1 MACMR
6 DTNITIFYQGGTTC
20 KWKFLLYTKQA
31 LGFEQGYHMQVK
43 VSALYKQALGFEQ
56 ERRMQVGRMQVGL
69 SLKID
74 FIMTF

>member
-1 MACMR
+1 
-6 DTNITIFYQGGTTC
+6 
-20 KWKFLLYTKQA
+20 
-31 LGFEQGYHMQVK
+31 MQVK

-56 ERRMQVGRMQVGL
+56 ERRMQVGL